1 MVICPVSH
9 MRVSVRVRVRVR
21 VRGACG
27 GAGRDE
33 LRRVGVR

>member
-9 MRVSVRVRVRVR
+9 MRVSVRVRVR